1 MIRYQNYEVHA
12 QSPDGLVHVRT
23 VRATSAEHA
32 ERMIRRILPEG
43 WRIIG
48 TVCQFK
54 KEETKNGRY

>member
-32 ERMIRRILPEG
+32 ERMVKATLRRG
-43 WRIIG
+43 WKVIG
-48 TVCQFK
+48 TVYQFK
-54 KEETKNGRY
+54 L

>member
-1 MIRYQNYEVHA
+1 MIRCYNFEVYTE
-12 QSPDGLVHVRT
+12 SLDGIIRYRK

-43 WRIIG
+43 RRIIG